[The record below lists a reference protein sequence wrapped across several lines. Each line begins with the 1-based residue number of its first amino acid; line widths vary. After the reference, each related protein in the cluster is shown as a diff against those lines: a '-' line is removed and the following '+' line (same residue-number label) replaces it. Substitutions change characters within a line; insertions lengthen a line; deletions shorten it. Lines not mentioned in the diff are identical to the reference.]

1 MSKKIAEDYE
11 RKHGLKNNKA
21 RNPRTM
27 SEKEKIDHAVGNI
40 HNDRLSI
47 VDDKRDKDYRRDDLI
62 DAENEETEDKMVELY
77 RSKRVLSRVDE
88 ENTSELKYGETSSR

>member
-1 MSKKIAEDYE
+1 
-11 RKHGLKNNKA
+11 
-21 RNPRTM
+21 M

-88 ENTSELKYGETSSR
+88 ENTSEMKYGETSSR

>member
-1 MSKKIAEDYE
+1 
-11 RKHGLKNNKA
+11 
-21 RNPRTM
+21 M
-27 SEKEKIDHAVGNI
+27 SEKEKIDHAVENI

-88 ENTSELKYGETSSR
+88 ENTTEMKYGDTSSK

>member
-1 MSKKIAEDYE
+1 
-11 RKHGLKNNKA
+11 
-21 RNPRTM
+21 M

-62 DAENEETEDKMVELY
+62 DAENEETEDKMVEQY
-77 RSKRVLSRVDE
+77 RSRRILSRVDE
-88 ENTSELKYGETSSR
+88 ENSSE

>member
-1 MSKKIAEDYE
+1 
-11 RKHGLKNNKA
+11 
-21 RNPRTM
+21 M
-27 SEKEKIDHAVGNI
+27 SEKEKIDHAVENI

-88 ENTSELKYGETSSR
+88 ENTTEMKYGDTSSR

>member
-1 MSKKIAEDYE
+1 MSKKIAEAYE
-11 RKHGLKNNKA
+11 KKHGLKAKAA
-21 RNPRTM
+21 RNPRM
-27 SEKEKIDHAVGNI
+27 SEKEKIDYAVENL

-77 RSKRVLSRVDE
+77 RQSRVGPL
-88 ENTSELKYGETSSR
+88 S